1 MAREIIN
8 PSIMLLSGGIEFT
21 RTENRI
27 ASLETLMEQESKYI
41 EILVGKILKVKPD
54 ILMVGRAVSRR
65 AQELLLEAN
74 VTLVQHVKT
83 SLLARISRQTG
94 ATIISST
101 DHIMNQFGAHV
112 LGRCNRFRVAVARD
126 NEVWV
131 DHEVPRFAADGS
143 KLPNASTRDISKL
156 LNDTELTNAERQS
169 VLAANMLGQ
178 GIQEG
183 HEAIKA
189 GLAKRGVAQTYVML
203 EGCPKDRGCT
213 VVLRGLSRKALKQV
227 KIVFRFLVNAAYNLR
242 LETSFLKERCARL
255 HPEYDVKP
263 QNIFSSSLCVDYGQ
277 PPSNRKI
284 RPWNG
289 GSSNEASQRS
299 ISGQITAFDH
309 QSILI
314 SSVWMTDKVRY
325 LKHLDVYHSF
335 RLSSLFGGI
344 SLNVVRR
351 KSKVS
356 CPMPPAFAAILIYV
370 CVCGPHQNLSLLFLL
385 CIFPPGIHYY
395 SQQDVS
401 LGQFLR
407 DSCFNL
413 SLKCKGA
420 CRKSVLDHR

>member
-1 MAREIIN
+1 
-8 PSIMLLSGGIEFT
+8 
-21 RTENRI
+21 
-27 ASLETLMEQESKYI
+27 
-41 EILVGKILKVKPD
+41 
-54 ILMVGRAVSRR
+54 VGRAVSRR
-65 AQELLLEAN
+65 AQELLLDAN
-74 VTLVQHVKT
+74 VTLVQHVKA

-131 DHEVPRFAADGS
+131 DRAISTRQGGTDGS
-143 KLPNASTRDISKL
+143 KQANDAKRDISTL
-156 LNDTELTNAERQS
+156 LNDPALTNAERQS
-169 VLAANMLGQ
+169 VLAASMLGQ
-178 GIQEG
+178 GIQQG
-183 HEAIKA
+183 DEAIKA

-203 EGCPKDRGCT
+203 EGCPKERGCT
-213 VVLRGLSRKALKQV
+213 IVLRGLSRKALKQL

-263 QNIFSSSLCVDYGQ
+263 QNLFSSSLCVDYGQ

-314 SSVWMTDKVRY
+314 SSVWMTDKVR
-325 LKHLDVYHSF
+325 
-335 RLSSLFGGI
+335 
-344 SLNVVRR
+344 
-351 KSKVS
+351 
-356 CPMPPAFAAILIYV
+356 
-370 CVCGPHQNLSLLFLL
+370 
-385 CIFPPGIHYY
+385 
-395 SQQDVS
+395 
-401 LGQFLR
+401 
-407 DSCFNL
+407 
-413 SLKCKGA
+413 
-420 CRKSVLDHR
+420 

>member
-1 MAREIIN
+1 MAREITN

-54 ILMVGRAVSRR
+54 ILIVGRAVSRR

-74 VTLVQHVKT
+74 VTLVQHVKN

-112 LGRCNRFRVAVARD
+112 LGRCNRFRIAVARD
-126 NEVWV
+126 NEIWIDRKVRS
-131 DHEVPRFAADGS
+131 EVEGEPKVSNVGA
-143 KLPNASTRDISKL
+143 RDISKL
-156 LNDTELTNAERQS
+156 LHDPDLTNAERQS

-178 GIQEG
+178 RIQEG

-203 EGCPKDRGCT
+203 EGCPKERGCT
-213 VVLRGLSRKALKQV
+213 VVLRGLSRKALKQI
-227 KIVFRFLVNAAYNLR
+227 KIVFRFLVNVAYNLR

-255 HPEYDVKP
+255 HPDYEVKA
-263 QNIFSSSLCVDYGQ
+263 QNLFSSSLCVDYGQ

-299 ISGQITAFDH
+299 ISGQISAFDH

-314 SSVWMTDKVRY
+314 SSLWMTDKVSEPEKT
-325 LKHLDVYHSF
+325 LAKHAW
-335 RLSSLFGGI
+335 R
-344 SLNVVRR
+344 
-351 KSKVS
+351 
-356 CPMPPAFAAILIYV
+356 
-370 CVCGPHQNLSLLFLL
+370 
-385 CIFPPGIHYY
+385 
-395 SQQDVS
+395 
-401 LGQFLR
+401 
-407 DSCFNL
+407 
-413 SLKCKGA
+413 
-420 CRKSVLDHR
+420 

>member
-1 MAREIIN
+1 
-8 PSIMLLSGGIEFT
+8 
-21 RTENRI
+21 
-27 ASLETLMEQESKYI
+27 
-41 EILVGKILKVKPD
+41 
-54 ILMVGRAVSRR
+54 
-65 AQELLLEAN
+65 
-74 VTLVQHVKT
+74 
-83 SLLARISRQTG
+83 
-94 ATIISST
+94 
-101 DHIMNQFGAHV
+101 MNQFGAHV

-143 KLPNASTRDISKL
+143 KLANGSTRDISKL
-156 LNDTELTNAERQS
+156 LKNTELTNAERQS

-325 LKHLDVYHSF
+325 LKRLDFFHSCRF
-335 RLSSLFGGI
+335 YSLSGDGI
-344 SLNVVRR
+344 SRNVVLQ
-351 KSKVS
+351 KSKVC
-356 CPMPPAFAAILIYV
+356 CPMPPAFASTL
-370 CVCGPHQNLSLLFLL
+370 CVSITRPPHPCSCCCAYFSSRNSLLLAAGCL
-385 CIFPPGIHYY
+385 PGA
-395 SQQDVS
+395 V
-401 LGQFLR
+401 FTR
-407 DSCFNL
+407 F
-413 SLKCKGA
+413 
-420 CRKSVLDHR
+420 VF

>member
-1 MAREIIN
+1 MTREISN

-54 ILMVGRAVSRR
+54 ILIVGRAVSRR

-74 VTLVQHVKT
+74 VTLLQHVKT
-83 SLLARISRQTG
+83 SLLGRISRQTG

-112 LGRCNRFRVAVARD
+112 LGRCNRFRVAVARNND
-126 NEVWV
+126 MWV
-131 DHEVPRFAADGS
+131 DRPPPSQGAEGS
-143 KLPNASTRDISKL
+143 KQTNAARVISKL
-156 LNDTELTNAERQS
+156 LNDSDLTNAERQS
-169 VLAANMLGQ
+169 VLAANMLGE
-178 GIQEG
+178 GIKEG
-183 HEAIKA
+183 HEAIMA

-203 EGCPKDRGCT
+203 EGCPKERGCT
-213 VVLRGLSRKALKQV
+213 VVLRGLSRKALKQL

-255 HPEYDVKP
+255 HPDYHVKP
-263 QNIFSSSLCVDYGQ
+263 EHLFSSSLCVDYGH

-314 SSVWMTDKVRY
+314 SSVWMTDKVREQ
-325 LKHLDVYHSF
+325 
-335 RLSSLFGGI
+335 
-344 SLNVVRR
+344 
-351 KSKVS
+351 KV
-356 CPMPPAFAAILIYV
+356 
-370 CVCGPHQNLSLLFLL
+370 
-385 CIFPPGIHYY
+385 
-395 SQQDVS
+395 
-401 LGQFLR
+401 
-407 DSCFNL
+407 
-413 SLKCKGA
+413 
-420 CRKSVLDHR
+420 